1 MGRER
6 EDEGE
11 GKGKKKRNG
20 KEEEQQEKEEEEE
33 EEQEEQEG
41 QKEVKDRTLIV
52 YSAFSSELTSKVLKM
67 ARVVVLTRDHT
78 VLPATHTFIHEWNE
92 PSCLYSPAAA
102 HYRTHLAGIHFPS
115 HSG

>member
-20 KEEEQQEKEEEEE
+20 KEEEQ
-33 EEQEEQEG
+33 EEQE
-41 QKEVKDRTLIV
+41 EVKDRTLIV